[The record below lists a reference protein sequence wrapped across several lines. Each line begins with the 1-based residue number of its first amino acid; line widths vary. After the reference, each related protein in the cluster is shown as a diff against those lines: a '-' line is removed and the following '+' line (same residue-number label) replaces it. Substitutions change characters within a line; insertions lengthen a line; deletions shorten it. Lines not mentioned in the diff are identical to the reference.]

1 MTGSGDVTEMDH
13 DDLFDD
19 DLLREPDAARP
30 SARRRA
36 TRVATAPA
44 DRVAPQDAEEP
55 TQPVE
60 QPHLVEPV
68 EHVAGVD
75 VLEDPGLRQ
84 RIRSSRF
91 GTLVVLLV
99 TAALVAGGVWLVN
112 GGRGDAAT
120 AAGTTVVTLPGTST
134 VPAPRVGA
142 PAQDFTLTTVDGKTV
157 SLSQLRGKAVWI
169 VFGASWCAACQAE
182 VADIQAAYA
191 KYAPQGLVVLGVN
204 IDEGPDAVR
213 AYASR
218 VGTTYPVGAD
228 AQSAIADAY
237 RVSAIPA
244 HFYVDRSGVLR
255 EMRQGGV
262 STDGIDTSVGRV
274 LAP

>member
-1 MTGSGDVTEMDH
+1 MDH

-19 DLLREPDAARP
+19 DVLRGPDAARP
-30 SARRRA
+30 ARRRG
-36 TRVATAPA
+36 TRVAVPPA
-44 DRVAPQDAEEP
+44 GPMEP
-55 TQPVE
+55 P
-60 QPHLVEPV
+60 EPP
-68 EHVAGVD
+68 EHVGGVD
-75 VLEDPGLRQ
+75 VLEDPGVRQ

-99 TAALVAGGVWLVN
+99 TAALVAAGAWLVN
-112 GGRGDAAT
+112 GGREAGAV

-142 PAQDFTLTTVDGKTV
+142 PAQDFTLATVDGKTV

-182 VADIQAAYA
+182 VADVQAAYE
-191 KYAPQGLVVLGVN
+191 KYGPQGLVVLGVN

-213 AYASR
+213 SYASR

-244 HFYVDRSGVLR
+244 HFYVDRTGVLR
-255 EMRQGGV
+255 EIRQGGV
-262 STDGIDTSVGRV
+262 STDGIDASVGRV
-274 LAP
+274 LSP

>member
-1 MTGSGDVTEMDH
+1 MDH

-19 DLLREPDAARP
+19 DLLSDPDPGRP
-30 SARRRA
+30 AGRRRG
-36 TRVATAPA
+36 TRVATPPV
-44 DRVAPQDAEEP
+44 DRAEPQDASE
-55 TQPVE
+55 PVE
-60 QPHLVEPV
+60 PL

-99 TAALVAGGVWLVN
+99 TAALVAGGAWLVN

-182 VADIQAAYA
+182 VADIQTAYE
-191 KYAPQGLVVLGVN
+191 KYGSKGLVVLGVN
-204 IDEGPDAVR
+204 IDEGVDAVR
-213 AYASR
+213 SYASR

-255 EMRQGGV
+255 EIRQGGV

-274 LAP
+274 LSP